1 MYVCMY
7 LYVWYMHEYVRAKSQ
22 SDSLSP
28 HGPQPAR
35 LLCPWDSPGKNTG
48 VGCPAL
54 LQGIF
59 LTQRSNLCLLHL
71 PALAGGLFTPSATW
85 EAHIYSYI
93 HINISYKRKIIQLTL
108 QRENT
113 YLMPIRWLYAG
124 TVLGTGKMA
133 LINID
138 KHPFPHRDSITVEK

>member
-1 MYVCMY
+1 MYVCICMY
-7 LYVWYMHEYVRAKSQ
+7 DMYMHEYVRAKSQ
-22 SDSLSP
+22 SDSLWP
-28 HGPQPAR
+28 HGLQPTR

-71 PALAGGLFTPSATW
+71 PALAGGLFTPSTTW
-85 EAHIYSYI
+85 EAHVYAYI
-93 HINISYKRKIIQLTL
+93 HINTSYKKKVIQLTL

-124 TVLGTGKMA
+124 TVLGTGETA

-138 KHPFPHRDSITVEK
+138 IHPFPHRDSITVEK